1 MGVKSQL
8 QPSFDANNDSDI
20 ISVRNLRPHAYFLID
35 SSGFLTLNTPQR
47 MILKKRGHLLW
58 ILYTFGLSP

>member
-8 QPSFDANNDSDI
+8 QPSLDANNDSDI
-20 ISVRNLRPHAYFLID
+20 ISVRKLRTHAYFFID
-35 SSGFLTLNTPQR
+35 TSGFLTLNTPQR
-47 MILKKRGHLLW
+47 MILQKKGHLLW